1 MNIDFLEIFKSSFTL
16 VILLLCSVL
25 AVTAFIERWWYI
37 RKCSIDTSKFMEKIE
52 LFIEKN
58 AYDEAITHCDKNPVP
73 ISNVIRVGIINR
85 KKDKA
90 DIGEL
95 MESKKME
102 ERVKMDSW
110 LGILGTLGNVAP
122 FIGLFGTVVGI
133 IKAFQDLALAGGG
146 GPAVVA
152 RGIAEALVA
161 TAAGLVVAIPAV
173 IIYNY
178 FTRKVKSLSG
188 GMEVASTRLLVM
200 LGSK

>member
-1 MNIDFLEIFKSSFTL
+1 MNINILEVFRSSFTL

-25 AVTAFIERWWYI
+25 ALFAFIERWWYL
-37 RKCSIDTSKFMEKIE
+37 RKCKIDTGKFMEKIE

-58 AYDEAITHCDKNPVP
+58 AYDEAVTHCDKNPVP
-73 ISNVIRVGIINR
+73 LSNVIRVGIINR

-110 LGILGTLGNVAP
+110 LGILGTLGNASP

-133 IKAFQDLALAGGG
+133 IKAFQDLAKSGSG
-146 GPAVVA
+146 GPTIVA
-152 RGIAEALVA
+152 AGIAEALIA
-161 TAAGLVVAIPAV
+161 TAGGLVVAIPCV
-173 IIYNY
+173 VSYNY
-178 FTRKVKSLSG
+178 FQRKIKV
-188 GMEVASTRLLVM
+188 MNVEIDVAMKRLLVY
-200 LGSK
+200 LNK

>member
-110 LGILGTLGNVAP
+110 LGILGTLGNASP

-133 IKAFQDLALAGGG
+133 IKAFQDLAKSGSG
-146 GPAVVA
+146 GPTIVA
-152 RGIAEALVA
+152 KGIAEALVA
-161 TAAGLVVAIPAV
+161 TAGGLVVAIPCV
-173 IIYNY
+173 IAYNY
-178 FTRKVKSLSG
+178 FQRKIKEMTV
-188 GMEVASTRLLVM
+188 EVDVAMKRLLVY
-200 LGSK
+200 LNK

>member
-1 MNIDFLEIFKSSFTL
+1 MNINFLEVFKSSFTL

-25 AVTAFIERWWYI
+25 AVTAFIERWWYL
-37 RKCSIDTSKFMEKIE
+37 RKCRLDTSKFMEKIE

-58 AYDEAITHCDKNPVP
+58 AYDEAITHCDKHPVP
-73 ISNVIRVGIINR
+73 LSNVIRIGIINR

-110 LGILGTLGNVAP
+110 LGILGTLGNASP

-133 IKAFQDLALAGGG
+133 IKAFQDLAKSGSG
-146 GPAVVA
+146 GPTIV
-152 RGIAEALVA
+152 
-161 TAAGLVVAIPAV
+161 AAGDCRRSRGR
-173 IIYNY
+173 Y
-178 FTRKVKSLSG
+178 SL
-188 GMEVASTRLLVM
+188 RYCL
-200 LGSK
+200 